1 MNRSRDVSTTVGCGL
16 AEEVVRNFGGVRL
29 RVFGTSMV
37 PGILPGD
44 IISVQHAG
52 PSEICPGEIVVYAR
66 DGRLIIHRV
75 VESSGGGSES
85 LLVTRGDRLFRNDA
99 AVSSSELLG
108 RVTSVQTPDG
118 RPRREVRPAISASV
132 WQQVLVYVLRT
143 SDRATGLYLRLA
155 RRLPNLFSRGPA
167 CRA

>member
-1 MNRSRDVSTTVGCGL
+1 MNRSRNVSTTVGCGL

-75 VESSGGGSES
+75 VESGGSDSES

-118 RPRREVRPAISASV
+118 RSRREVRPAISASV
-132 WQQVLVYVLRT
+132 WRQVLVYVLRT

>member
-66 DGRLIIHRV
+66 DGRLVIHRV
-75 VESSGGGSES
+75 VESGGGGSES
-85 LLVTRGDRLFRNDA
+85 FLVTRGDRLFRNDA

-155 RRLPNLFSRGPA
+155 RRLPNLFCRGPA

>member
-16 AEEVVRNFGGVRL
+16 AEEIVRNFGEVRL

-37 PGILPGD
+37 PSILPGD
-44 IISVQHAG
+44 MVSVQHAG
-52 PSEICPGEIVVYAR
+52 PSEICSGEIVVYAR
-66 DGRLIIHRV
+66 YGRLIIHRV
-75 VESSGGGSES
+75 VESSGSCSES

-99 AVSSSELLG
+99 SVSSSELLG

-118 RPRREVRPAISASV
+118 RWRREVRPAISAGV
-132 WQQVLVYVLRT
+132 WQQFLFYVLRT

>member
-37 PGILPGD
+37 PCILPGD

-66 DGRLIIHRV
+66 DGRLITHRV
-75 VESSGGGSES
+75 VACGGGDRDP
-85 LLVTRGDRLFRNDA
+85 LLVTRGDRLFRNDVPVA
-99 AVSSSELLG
+99 PSELLG
-108 RVTSVQTPDG
+108 RVTSIQTPEG
-118 RPRREVRPAISASV
+118 RSRREVRPAKASG
-132 WQQVLVYVLRT
+132 WRQFLFYVLRT
-143 SDRATGLYLRLA
+143 SDRTAGLYLRLE